1 MMSTVEHRVDN
12 GIMGNHALAHELGD
26 ERVRVLVRRIL
37 PRRTVQPE
45 RSHGGTWQ
53 RDITSIAKRS
63 RKKRRA
69 EGSHLE
75 PDRHPVAIGGTIDG
89 RRPSFRPADGEKG
102 LAVKS
107 GHHHLPMT
115 GHNRQKLVS
124 AFAPRGPDALDEW
137 QIRRTILKRQEHVL
151 PRRRTLLLGSAR
163 RVSLRLAALA
173 ASIPPGFPRARW
185 SPRRSP
191 EGQTRR
197 ARTRGPSARGSSP
210 AAGPGGPCRDHLGSA
225 RLLSPD
231 SRPGRPGIDMA
242 PVARSETRRGR
253 SSAPLATD
261 ALRGPRGRPPD
272 APART
277 RHRLDPRATAREGR
291 PGSGHAPT
299 RRQRRLGK
307 VRAARGRV
315 LRADRRHLK
324 EMTKIAEGIS
334 LRSTLPLVDRGQV
347 DLCPFRIDDE
357 LERVEVLI
365 PRPKPVQGAASEI
378 WQGAARRVV
387 EEPQIHELQR

>member
-1 MMSTVEHRVDN
+1 MRLVEVSGPMHDIDDGNALAQQVRRVPRPLDRPICGRRDAGRPREAPLGGPHRESMMSTVEHRVDN
-12 GIMGNHALAHELGD
+12 GIMGNHALAHEPGD

-45 RSHGGTWQ
+45 RSRGGTWQ
-53 RDITSIAKRS
+53 RDITPIAKRS
-63 RKKRRA
+63 WKKRRT

-163 RVSLRLAALA
+163 RVFAPARCPLLHRSRR
-173 ASIPPGFPRARW
+173 ASPGRAGLLVDPPKAK
-185 SPRRSP
+185 
-191 EGQTRR
+191 TRI

-242 PVARSETRRGR
+242 PVARSETRPGR
-253 SSAPLATD
+253 PL
-261 ALRGPRGRPPD
+261 PRGD
-272 APART
+272 
-277 RHRLDPRATAREGR
+277 
-291 PGSGHAPT
+291 
-299 RRQRRLGK
+299 
-307 VRAARGRV
+307 
-315 LRADRRHLK
+315 
-324 EMTKIAEGIS
+324 
-334 LRSTLPLVDRGQV
+334 
-347 DLCPFRIDDE
+347 
-357 LERVEVLI
+357 
-365 PRPKPVQGAASEI
+365 
-378 WQGAARRVV
+378 
-387 EEPQIHELQR
+387 